1 MKAIYFFVTSLKD
14 YKRCDWDLFINYFD
28 KGNGFLTA
36 FLIAVGIS
44 LVFALFYYVVLGRK
58 FSTSKV
64 GYWFVCLALSGL
76 VSFGTTATIADAGLK
91 NEISVIKRD
100 KIRNGADKS
109 EVEKVEKKLKK
120 ETKFTKCNVTQ
131 DIAIENLFFSL
142 LFFYVFSLVFKHE
155 PVTKYA
161 TEIPHK
167 KP

>member
-1 MKAIYFFVTSLKD
+1 MKAFYFFVTSRKD

-36 FLIAVGIS
+36 LLIAVGIS
-44 LVFALFYYVVLGRK
+44 LAFALFYYVVLGRK

-64 GYWFVCLALSGL
+64 SYWFVCLALSGL

-91 NEISVIKRD
+91 NQISEIKRD
-100 KIRNGADKS
+100 KIKKGADKS
-109 EVEKVEKKLKK
+109 EVDKVEKKLKK
-120 ETKFTKCNVTQ
+120 ETKFTKCEVTQ
-131 DIAIENLFFSL
+131 YVAIENMIFSL
-142 LFFYVFSLVFKHE
+142 LFFYTFSLGFKHE